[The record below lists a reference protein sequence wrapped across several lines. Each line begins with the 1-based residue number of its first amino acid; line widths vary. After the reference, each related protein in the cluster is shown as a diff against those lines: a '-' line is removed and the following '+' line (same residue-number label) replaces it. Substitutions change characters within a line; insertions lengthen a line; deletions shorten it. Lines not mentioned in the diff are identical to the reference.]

1 MSATSAPFGMRPSFH
16 PSGLDRATA
25 YYGGIESGYGTQI
38 LKGQPVKLDTATGY
52 IVVAAA
58 GDSILGI
65 FDGVEY
71 TDTTGARK
79 YANKWAASQV
89 GTNNV
94 AYIWVDPLIVY
105 DIQCDGSLAQSSI
118 GDMADFSNITAGSAT
133 TGLSACTI
141 SSTLVG
147 AGNSANLQIV
157 NLTPSVLPDNA
168 WGDAYTIVQVR
179 INESI
184 FQAPNNAI

>member
-1 MSATSAPFGMRPSFH
+1 MPATSAPFGMRPSFH

-25 YYGGIESGYGTQI
+25 YYGGIESGYATQI
-38 LKGQPVKLDTATGY
+38 LKGQPVKIDSATGF

-65 FDGVEY
+65 FDGVEF
-71 TDTTGARK
+71 TDALGARR
-79 YANKWAASQV
+79 YSNKWAAAQI

-94 AYIWVDPLIVY
+94 AYVWSDPVTIF
-105 DIQCDGSLAQSSI
+105 DIQANGTLAKSAI
-118 GDMADFSNITAGSAT
+118 GDMADFASITDGSAT
-133 TGLSACTI
+133 TGLSACMI
-141 SSTLVG
+141 STTLVG

-157 NLTPSVLPDNA
+157 NLTPAVDNA
-168 WGDAYTIVQVR
+168 WGDAYVVVQVR
-179 INESI
+179 INEMI